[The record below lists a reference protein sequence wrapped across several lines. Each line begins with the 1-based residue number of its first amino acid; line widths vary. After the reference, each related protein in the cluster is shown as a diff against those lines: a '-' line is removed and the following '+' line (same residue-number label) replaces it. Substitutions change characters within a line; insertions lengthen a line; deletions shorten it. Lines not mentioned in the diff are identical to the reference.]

1 MNMDKKIRT
10 TISIGSLSTTC
21 SMKLSDLIKNIEN
34 NKVFF
39 GNEYTEEQEERLMTY
54 AVLDSLSSRSLK
66 SVARKLDIIL
76 VASND
81 YLPWTYKPTEKGCF
95 YPSFDM
101 KVGLK
106 YSDYD
111 KCRA

>member
-1 MNMDKKIRT
+1 MDKKIRT
-10 TISIGSLSTTC
+10 TISIGNLSTTC
-21 SMKLSDLIKNIEN
+21 SMKLSDLIKNIEY

-66 SVARKLDIIL
+66 SVARNLGIIL
-76 VASND
+76 VPANE

-95 YPSFDM
+95 YPSFNM